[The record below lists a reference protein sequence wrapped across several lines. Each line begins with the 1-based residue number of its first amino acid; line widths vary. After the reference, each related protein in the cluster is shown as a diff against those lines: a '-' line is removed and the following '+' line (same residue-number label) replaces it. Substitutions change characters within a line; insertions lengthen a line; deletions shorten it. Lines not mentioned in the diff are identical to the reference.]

1 MCWITF
7 SFYIFTQC
15 ALYLRQAAAGV
26 CVLTADLLFSSERS
40 TGYLE
45 KELSSGGG
53 GRQEIGLNTF
63 QKSKTGFAQ
72 QPAESNPKK
81 ERVAFAVCPPRKK

>member
-1 MCWITF
+1 MLD
-7 SFYIFTQC
+7 YIFILYIYAVRALFTSSRRCVC
-15 ALYLRQAAAGV
+15 AHGQFTFQLR
-26 CVLTADLLFSSERS
+26 ERS